1 MDKAW
6 MGGIGM
12 RRIGLVAAAGT
23 LAAIAVT
30 GVTGIASAQRASG
43 YSYQSGQDIY
53 THVCQGCHM
62 PDGKGAQGAGAYPAL
77 AGNPKLASPL
87 YPVLVM
93 LKGQKAMP
101 SFSDLTDAQVVEIT
115 NYVRTNLGNHFQGA
129 VTLDQV
135 KALRSQAVQQSTVRP
150 G

>member
-1 MDKAW
+1 MKSGW
-6 MGGIGM
+6 M
-12 RRIGLVAAAGT
+12 RRLGLIAGAGM
-23 LAAIAVT
+23 LAAVAIT
-30 GVTGIASAQRASG
+30 GATTTAFAQLAG
-43 YSYQSGQDIY
+43 GGSYRYTSGQDLY

-62 PDGKGAQGAGAYPAL
+62 PDGKGAAGAGVYPAL

-101 SFSDLTDAQVVEIT
+101 SFSDLTDAQIVEVTAYI
-115 NYVRTNLGNHFQGA
+115 RTSLGNSFPGG
-129 VTLDQV
+129 VTLEQV
-135 KALRSQAVQQSTVRP
+135 KALRSQAAKQTAVRP

>member
-6 MGGIGM
+6 T
-12 RRIGLVAAAGT
+12 RRIGLVAAAGS
-23 LAAIAVT
+23 LAAIATTALT
-30 GVTGIASAQRASG
+30 GAASAQFAGG
-43 YSYQSGQDIY
+43 YRYQSGQDIY

-62 PDGKGAQGAGAYPAL
+62 PDGKGAAGAGVYPAL
-77 AGNPKLASPL
+77 ANNPKLASPL

-101 SFSDLTDAQVVEIT
+101 AFSDLTDAQIVEVT
-115 NYVRTNLGNHFQGA
+115 NYIRTHLGNSFQDA
-129 VTLDQV
+129 VRADQV
-135 KALRSQAVQQSTVRP
+135 KALRSQAVRANAVRP

>member
-1 MDKAW
+1 MMAMKSGW
-6 MGGIGM
+6 M
-12 RRIGLVAAAGT
+12 RPLGLIAAMGA
-23 LAAIAVT
+23 LAAVT
-30 GVTGIASAQRASG
+30 PTAFAQFAGG

-62 PDGKGAQGAGAYPAL
+62 PDGKGAAGAGVYPAL
-77 AGNPKLASPL
+77 AGNKKLQSPL
-87 YPVLVM
+87 YPVLVL

-115 NYVRTNLGNHFQGA
+115 NYIRTNLGNSFPGA
-129 VTLDQV
+129 VTVDQV
-135 KALRSQAVQQSTVRP
+135 KALRSQAVKSSTVRP